1 MASDF
6 IEDLNSKCLQDWDK
20 LMTNG
25 LYELITYSE
34 LKITHS
40 ELKITHS
47 ELKISHSDLKNN
59 P

>member
-1 MASDF
+1 
-6 IEDLNSKCLQDWDK
+6 
-20 LMTNG
+20 MTNG

-34 LKITHS
+34 LKIN
-40 ELKITHS
+40 HS